1 MCIWHINKN
10 VLAHCKKSFSTEA
23 WEVFYGRWKSLIKA
37 DSEPNFEEMVGQ
49 FRITYNRTH
58 ADLVKYLNATY
69 ISFRQRFVKCWTDR
83 VRHFETTTTS
93 RGEGGHDAVLKRQLG
108 TSNGDLKAV
117 VDGVALLLTNELH
130 NHLIAINS
138 AKDRYPT
145 DLRKPIFQRLAS
157 RVTPFALRKILG
169 QYNLLVDQ
177 PTAIRACTEVF
188 TTVTGLPC
196 NHRIQ
201 ERLYDDGVLLLEDVH
216 PHWRLVLIKHC

>member
-1 MCIWHINKN
+1 MR
-10 VLAHCKKSFSTEA
+10 
-23 WEVFYGRWKSLIKA
+23 Y
-37 DSEPNFEEMVGQ
+37 
-49 FRITYNRTH
+49 
-58 ADLVKYLNATY
+58 
-69 ISFRQRFVKCWTDR
+69 
-83 VRHFETTTTS
+83 FETTTTS
-93 RGEGGHDAVLKRQLG
+93 RGEGGHAVLKRQLG

-117 VDGVALLLTNELH
+117 VEGVALLLTNELY

-157 RVTPFALRKILG
+157 RVTPFALRKIPG

-196 NHRIQ
+196 SYIIQ
-201 ERLYDDGVLLLEDVH
+201 ERLYDDGVLLLEDVN
-216 PHWRLVLIKHC
+216 PYWRLVLIKHC